1 MTRKV
6 PVRQPWRSNQSL
18 TLDRELKGGQRDDH
32 STVTLAPARLGI
44 TSWRATFS
52 RCATRTADQLERV
65 IDYSQATTSG

>member
-6 PVRQPWRSNQSL
+6 AVRQPWRSNQSL
-18 TLDRELKGGQRDDH
+18 TLDRELKAERDDH
-32 STVTLAPARLGI
+32 LTVTLAPARLGI